1 VCAIVD
7 QLTILI
13 LVPIFFAISFV
24 YSSVGFAGGSSYI
37 AILVLA
43 GVSLYTVPPI
53 SLALN
58 IIAAGMAF
66 INYARAR
73 YFSLKFSLPFLS
85 SLPFVFFAGLL
96 VLPERSLV
104 LIFVIALFAASAALL
119 ASSSKIRTQPNKIRK
134 FNLSNTKLALIGV
147 PVGAVL
153 GVVAGLVGIGG
164 GIWLSPL
171 LILSG
176 LADPKRAA
184 ATASFFIVTNSIIGL
199 LAHSINR
206 SIDVS
211 LLAPLAVVV
220 LAGGFIGSKFGAFK
234 LDHDKIIII
243 VAAVVAVAGIELT
256 IKLLA

>member
-1 VCAIVD
+1 MVD

-13 LVPIFFAISFV
+13 LAPIFFAISFV

-58 IIAAGMAF
+58 IIAASMAF

-73 YFSLKFSLPFLS
+73 YFSLKFSIPFLS

-104 LIFVIALFAASAALL
+104 LVFVIALFATSAALL
-119 ASSSKIRTQPNKIRK
+119 TSSNKIRTQPTKIRQL
-134 FNLSNTKLALIGV
+134 NLSNTKLALIGIT
-147 PVGAVL
+147 VGAVL

-164 GIWLSPL
+164 GTWLSAL

-199 LAHSINR
+199 LAHSISR
-206 SIDVS
+206 SIDLS
-211 LLAPLAVVV
+211 LLVPLAVVV
-220 LAGGFIGSKFGAFK
+220 LVGGFIGSKFGAFK
-234 LDHDKIIII
+234 LDHDKIIMI
-243 VAAVVAVAGIELT
+243 VAAVVAVVGIELT
-256 IKLLA
+256 IKLLV

>member
-7 QLTILI
+7 QLIILI
-13 LVPIFFAISFV
+13 LAPIFFAISFV

-58 IIAAGMAF
+58 IIAASMAF

-96 VLPERSLV
+96 VLPERSLA
-104 LIFVIALFAASAALL
+104 LIFVIALYAASAALL

-134 FNLSNTKLALIGV
+134 LNLSNTKLALIAV

-199 LAHSINR
+199 LAHSISR

>member
-1 VCAIVD
+1 MCAIVD
-7 QLTILI
+7 QLIILI
-13 LVPIFFAISFV
+13 LAPIFFAISFV

-58 IIAAGMAF
+58 IIAASMAF

-96 VLPERSLV
+96 VLPERSLA
-104 LIFVIALFAASAALL
+104 LIFVIALYAASAALL

-134 FNLSNTKLALIGV
+134 LNLSNTKLALIAV

-164 GIWLSPL
+164 GISPL
-171 LILSG
+171 LMLSG

-184 ATASFFIVTNSIIGL
+184 ATAQL
-199 LAHSINR
+199 LYSN
-206 SIDVS
+206 
-211 LLAPLAVVV
+211 
-220 LAGGFIGSKFGAFK
+220 
-234 LDHDKIIII
+234 
-243 VAAVVAVAGIELT
+243 ELHYWFAST
-256 IKLLA
+256 FNK

>member
-1 VCAIVD
+1 MVD

-13 LVPIFFAISFV
+13 LAPIFFAISFV

-53 SLALN
+53 SLN
-58 IIAAGMAF
+58 IIAASMAF

-73 YFSLKFSLPFLS
+73 YFSLKFSIPFLS

-104 LIFVIALFAASAALL
+104 LVFVIALFAASAALL
-119 ASSSKIRTQPNKIRK
+119 ASSNKISTQPTKIRK
-134 FNLSNTKLALIGV
+134 LNLSNTKLALIGV

-199 LAHSINR
+199 LAHSISR
-206 SIDVS
+206 SIDLS
-211 LLAPLAVVV
+211 LLVPLAVVV
-220 LAGGFIGSKFGAFK
+220 LVGGFIGSKFGAFK
-234 LDHDKIIII
+234 LDHDKIIMI

-256 IKLLA
+256 IKLLV

>member
-1 VCAIVD
+1 VD
-7 QLTILI
+7 QLIILI
-13 LVPIFFAISFV
+13 LAPIFFAISFV
-24 YSSVGFAGGSSYI
+24 NSSVGFAGGSSYI

-58 IIAAGMAF
+58 IIAASMAF
-66 INYARAR
+66 INYSRAR

-104 LIFVIALFAASAALL
+104 FIFVIALFAASATLL
-119 ASSSKIRTQPNKIRK
+119 ASSSKIKTQPNKIRK
-134 FNLSNTKLALIGV
+134 LNFSNTKLALIGV

-176 LADPKRAA
+176 LADPKRGRGYSQLLYSNELHYWF
-184 ATASFFIVTNSIIGL
+184 ASTFNKYANRGL
-199 LAHSINR
+199 PSSA
-206 SIDVS
+206 VS
-211 LLAPLAVVV
+211 CGCVGRWVHR
-220 LAGGFIGSKFGAFK
+220 IQ
-234 LDHDKIIII
+234 IW
-243 VAAVVAVAGIELT
+243 GI
-256 IKLLA
+256 